1 LGLKDEIEGGKV
13 GLPLDLV
20 GKKGQALLYSLVQ
33 PDQRCGF
40 IITLGSVISISPL
53 YSMDC
58 NGLDTDFAK
67 PLSNDF
73 NRLGGK

>member
-1 LGLKDEIEGGKV
+1 MTGDGSCPKRQVI
-13 GLPLDLV
+13 P
-20 GKKGQALLYSLVQ
+20 
-33 PDQRCGF
+33 
-40 IITLGSVISISPL
+40 LGSVISISPL